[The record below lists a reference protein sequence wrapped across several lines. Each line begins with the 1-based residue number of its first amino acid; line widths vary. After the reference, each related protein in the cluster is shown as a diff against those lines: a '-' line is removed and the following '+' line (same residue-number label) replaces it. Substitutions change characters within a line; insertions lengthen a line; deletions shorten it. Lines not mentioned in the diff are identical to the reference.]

1 MTLRFI
7 PVEGLR
13 NLRDFG
19 GVPSAHGGT
28 IVSGHLYRA
37 ANFASLTDQGRAQ
50 LSDLGLTALVD
61 LRRRSERDE
70 QPNAVDGL
78 GLTIIASDETEGQP
92 DMLAPHLAFM
102 RDGELTPA
110 TARAHMRESYQRFL
124 HYPQHH
130 ETFRAAFAHLAE
142 GGGPVAIHCAAGKDR
157 TGVLC
162 ALILKVLAAPD
173 DHIAADYL
181 HTNAQPDLDARI
193 VEYAAMASARF
204 ERQIDPEALRPMVG
218 VDASYLDTA
227 FDAMSHSFG
236 GWEGYLDAIKVDAT
250 VRAAVADRLIEK
262 G

>member
-1 MTLRFI
+1 MTPRFI
-7 PVEGLR
+7 PVDGLR

-19 GVPSAHGGT
+19 GVGSSHGGQ
-28 IVSGHLYRA
+28 IASGHLYRA

-61 LRRRSERDE
+61 LRRKSERDE

-78 GLTIIASDETEGQP
+78 GLTIIVSDETEGSP

-102 RDGELTPA
+102 RDGELTA
-110 TARAHMRESYQRFL
+110 ETARAHMRESYQRFL

-130 ETFRAAFAHLAE
+130 ETFHAAFAHLAA

-162 ALILKVLAAPD
+162 ALILKVLGAPD

-181 HTNAQPDLDARI
+181 ATNAQPDLDARI
-193 VEYAAMASARF
+193 VDYAAMASARF
-204 ERQIDPEALRPMVG
+204 SRQIEPEALRPMVG
-218 VDASYLDTA
+218 VEADYLETA
-227 FDAMSHSFG
+227 FAAMSQSFG
-236 GWEGYLDAIKVDAT
+236 GWEGYLDAIKVD
-250 VRAAVADRLIEK
+250 RAMRAEVAARLIV
-262 G
+262 

>member
-7 PVEGLR
+7 PVDGLR

-19 GVPSAHGGT
+19 GVPSSHGGM

-50 LSDLGLTALVD
+50 LSALGLTALVD

-70 QPNAVDGL
+70 QPNAVHGL
-78 GLTIIASDETEGQP
+78 DLITIASDETEGAP

-102 RDGELTPA
+102 RDGDLTPE
-110 TARAHMRESYQRFL
+110 TARAHMHESYQRFL

-130 ETFRAAFAHLAE
+130 ETFRGAFEHLAM

-162 ALILKVLAAPD
+162 ALILKVLGAPEE
-173 DHIAADYL
+173 HIVADYL
-181 HTNAQPDLDARI
+181 HTNVQPDLDARI
-193 VEYAAMASARF
+193 VDYAAMAGARF
-204 ERQIDPEALRPMVG
+204 STVIDPEALRPMVG
-218 VDASYLDTA
+218 VEAGYLDTA

-236 GWEGYLDAIKVDAT
+236 GWEGYLDSIRVDR
-250 VRAAVADRLIEK
+250 VMRERVVARLIV
-262 G
+262 